1 MKNSQLWE
9 QLKAGLI
16 RALCTDGLLTS
27 GMNCSAASGRLK
39 MPLRVAAYCRVST
52 DREDQANSLA
62 SQKRYFSEYIQQHDD
77 WLLVDIYP
85 DEGISGTTTRH
96 REQFNRMVRDA
107 EAGKI
112 DLILTKEVSR
122 FARNTVDTLEY
133 TRRLKRLGVGV
144 IFTND
149 NIDIRDNDGELRLTI
164 MASMAQEESRKT
176 SERVKWG
183 QKRRMEA
190 GVVFGNNSIYGF
202 DLNGGQLTVKE
213 DEAQVI
219 RHIYHKFLNEGKGT
233 HVIARELYEEGVPP
247 PRSAT
252 GKWSCV
258 MIRRI
263 LRNEKYVGDLLQKKS
278 VTLDYLSHK
287 KVENRGQEEQVLLKD
302 HHEAII
308 DRPTW
313 EATQAELARR
323 AEKRTDST
331 KYSNRYWCSGKIRCS
346 ACGSRFVP
354 RINHRPNGDTYKIWG
369 CHSRVHYGNWKQNG
383 QGDHVGCNMRM
394 LNDKALTACVQFVLQ
409 QLDLD
414 YDALARELAADIQKV
429 LSDGSQVQ
437 NFSRLQSRQADL
449 ERRKER
455 VMDAYFGGDISR
467 EEMLQ
472 MKAKY
477 SGELEKI
484 SVQLLQKADLE
495 LLQAQQDKAFQEL
508 VRTIRERITSSEEV
522 FAEAVEE
529 IVVYQ
534 DYITIKIHCL
544 PLTFRIWYST
554 SGTRENYTTKI
565 ERWEAV

>member
-1 MKNSQLWE
+1 ML
-9 QLKAGLI
+9 
-16 RALCTDGLLTS
+16 
-27 GMNCSAASGRLK
+27 
-39 MPLRVAAYCRVST
+39 LRVAAYCRVST
-52 DREDQANSLA
+52 DREDQANSLS
-62 SQKRYFSEYIQQHDD
+62 SQKRYFAEYIKQHED
-77 WLLVDIYP
+77 WILADIYP

-96 REQFNRMVRDA
+96 REQFNRMIRDA

-149 NIDIRDNDGELRLTI
+149 NIDTRDNDGELRLTI
-164 MASMAQEESRKT
+164 MASIAQEESRKT

-190 GVVFGNNSIYGF
+190 GVVFGSNCIYGF
-202 DLNGGQLTVKE
+202 DLTNGQLTVKE
-213 DEAQVI
+213 DEAQII

-247 PRSAT
+247 PKSAT

-263 LRNEKYVGDLLQKKS
+263 LRNEKYVGDVLQKKF
-278 VTLDYLSHK
+278 VTVDYLTHK
-287 KVENRGQEEQVLLKD
+287 KVENRGQEEQILLQN
-302 HHEAII
+302 HHEAIL

-313 EATQAELARR
+313 EAVQAELARR
-323 AEKRTDST
+323 AEKRSDKS
-331 KYSNRYWCSGKIRCS
+331 KYSRRYWCSGKIRCG

-354 RINHRPNGDTYKIWG
+354 KITHRRNGDTYKIWE
-369 CHSRVHYGNWKQNG
+369 CHSRAHYGNRKQNS
-383 QGDHVGCNMRM
+383 QGDYVGCSMRI
-394 LNDKALTACVQFVLQ
+394 LNDKTLTTCVQFVLQ

-414 YDALARELAADIQKV
+414 YDTLAQELASDIQNV
-429 LSDGSQVQ
+429 LTNTPQGKDR
-437 NFSRLQSRQADL
+437 SRLQIRQADL

-455 VMDAYFGGDISR
+455 VMDSYFGGDISK

-477 SGELEKI
+477 DEELEKI
-484 SVQLLQKADLE
+484 NVQLLQYADMERIQAEQTRE
-495 LLQAQQDKAFQEL
+495 LQEL
-508 VRTIRERITSSEEV
+508 AQTIREYVSRSEEV

-529 IVVYQ
+529 IVVCEES
-534 DYITIKIHCL
+534 ITIKVHYI
-544 PLTFRIWYST
+544 PLSFRIWYST
-554 SGTRENYTTKI
+554 SGTRENYATKI
-565 ERWEAV
+565 ERWEVVHPAPPTELLPHSAFSSPDFFEM

>member
-1 MKNSQLWE
+1 
-9 QLKAGLI
+9 
-16 RALCTDGLLTS
+16 
-27 GMNCSAASGRLK
+27 

-62 SQKRYFSEYIQQHDD
+62 SQKTYFSDYIQQHNG

-96 REQFNRMVRDA
+96 REQFNRMIRDA

-133 TRRLKRLGVGV
+133 TRRLKQLGVGV

-149 NIDIRDNDGELRLTI
+149 NIDTRDNDGELRLTI
-164 MASMAQEESRKT
+164 MASIAQEESRKT

-190 GVVFGNNSIYGF
+190 GVVFGNHCIYGF
-202 DLNGGQLTVKE
+202 DLTGGRLTVKE

-247 PRSAT
+247 PKSAT

-263 LRNEKYVGDLLQKKS
+263 LRNEKYVGDVLQKKF
-278 VTLDYLSHK
+278 VTVDYLTHK
-287 KVENRGQEEQVLLKD
+287 KVENRGQEEQILLHD

-313 EATQAELARR
+313 EAVQAELARR
-323 AEKRTDST
+323 AEKQTDKS
-331 KYSNRYWCSGKIRCS
+331 KYSNRYWCSGKIRCG

-354 RINHRPNGDTYKIWG
+354 KITHRPNGDTYKIWE
-369 CHSRVHYGNWKQNG
+369 CHSRAHYGNWKKNG
-383 QGDHVGCNMRM
+383 QGDYVGCSMRI
-394 LNDKALTACVQFVLQ
+394 LNDKTLTACVQFVLQ

-414 YDALARELAADIQKV
+414 YDAMAQELAADIQKV
-429 LSDGSQVQ
+429 LTDTPQGKDL
-437 NFSRLQSRQADL
+437 SRLQTRQADL
-449 ERRKER
+449 EHRKER
-455 VMDAYFGGDISR
+455 VMDSYFGGDISK

-477 SGELEKI
+477 DEELEKI
-484 SVQLLQKADLE
+484 NTQLLQYADME
-495 LLQAQQDKAFQEL
+495 RIQAEQAKGLQEL
-508 VRTIRERITSSEEV
+508 VQTIRACVTCSEEV

-529 IVVYQ
+529 IVIYEN
-534 DYITIKIHCL
+534 YITIKIRYL
-544 PLTFRIWYST
+544 PITFQIWYST
-554 SGTRENYTTKI
+554 RGTRENYTTKI
-565 ERWEAV
+565 ERWEVI

>member
-1 MKNSQLWE
+1 
-9 QLKAGLI
+9 
-16 RALCTDGLLTS
+16 
-27 GMNCSAASGRLK
+27 
-39 MPLRVAAYCRVST
+39 MPLNVAAYCRVST

-62 SQKRYFSEYIQQHDD
+62 SQKKYFTEYIAQHGD
-77 WLLVDIYP
+77 WIMVDIYP
-85 DEGISGTTTRH
+85 DEGISGTSTRH
-96 REQFNRMVRDA
+96 RAQFNRMIADA

-133 TRRLKRLGVGV
+133 TRRLKKLGVGV
-144 IFTND
+144 IFLND
-149 NIDIRDNDGELRLTI
+149 NIDTRDNDGELRLTI

-202 DLNGGQLTVKE
+202 DLVGGQLTVKE

-219 RHIYHKFLNEGKGT
+219 RHIFHKFLHEGKGT

-263 LRNEKYVGDLLQKKS
+263 LRNEKYAGDVLQKKF
-278 VTLDYLSHK
+278 VTLDYLTHK
-287 KVENRGQEEQVLLKD
+287 KVENKGLEEQILLQD

-308 DRPTW
+308 DRATW
-313 EATQAELARR
+313 EAVQTELERR
-323 AEKRTDST
+323 AGKQTENS
-331 KYSNRYWCSGKIRCS
+331 KYSNRYWCSGKIRCGV
-346 ACGSRFVP
+346 CGSRFVP
-354 RINHRPNGDTYKIWG
+354 RITKRPNGDVYKTWG
-369 CHSRVHYGNWKQNG
+369 CHSRVHYGNWKKNG
-383 QGDHVGCNMRM
+383 QGDYVGCDMRM
-394 LNDKALTACVQFVLQ
+394 LNDKALTTCVQFVLQ
-409 QLDLD
+409 NLELD
-414 YDALARELAADIQKV
+414 YDALAQELAADIQKV
-429 LSDGSQVQ
+429 LADTPQEKDLD
-437 NFSRLQSRQADL
+437 RLQKRQADL

-455 VMDAYFGGDISR
+455 VMDAYFGEAISK

-477 SGELEKI
+477 DEELDKI
-484 SVQLLQKADLE
+484 STQLRAQADLE
-495 LLQAQQDKAFQEL
+495 RTRAEQAKNLQEL
-508 VRTIRERITSSEEV
+508 VRTIRDSVTRSEEV

-534 DYITIKIHCL
+534 EYITIKIRYL
-544 PLTFRIWYST
+544 PVMFKLWYT
-554 SGTRENYTTKI
+554 TRGTRENYTTTI
-565 ERWEAV
+565 EGWEVV

>member
-1 MKNSQLWE
+1 
-9 QLKAGLI
+9 
-16 RALCTDGLLTS
+16 
-27 GMNCSAASGRLK
+27 

-52 DREDQANSLA
+52 DYEDQASSLA
-62 SQKRYFSEYIQQHDD
+62 SQKRYFTDYIQQHDD
-77 WLLVDIYP
+77 WLLMDIYP

-96 REQFNRMVRDA
+96 REQFNRMIRDA

-122 FARNTVDTLEY
+122 FARNTVDTLAY
-133 TRRLKRLGVGV
+133 TRRLKALGVGV

-149 NIDIRDNDGELRLTI
+149 NIDTRDNDGELRLTL
-164 MASMAQEESRKT
+164 MASIAQEESRKT

-190 GVVFGNNSIYGF
+190 GVVFGSNSIYGF
-202 DLNGGQLTVKE
+202 DLTGGQLTVKE

-233 HVIARELYEEGVPP
+233 HVIARELYEEGIPP
-247 PRSAT
+247 PKSAT

-278 VTLDYLSHK
+278 VTVDYLTHK
-287 KVENRGQEEQVLLKD
+287 KVENRGQEEQVLLRD

-313 EATQAELARR
+313 DGVRAELARR
-323 AEKRTDST
+323 AEKQTDKS
-331 KYSNRYWCSGKIRCS
+331 KYSNRYWCSGKIRCG

-354 RINHRPNGDTYKIWG
+354 RITKRPNGDTYKLWG
-369 CHSRVHYGNWKQNG
+369 CHRRVHYGNWKKNG
-383 QGDHVGCNMRM
+383 QGDYVGCNMRM

-414 YDALARELAADIQKV
+414 YDALAQELVADIQKV
-429 LSDGSQVQ
+429 LTDTPQGKDLGH
-437 NFSRLQSRQADL
+437 LQARQTDL

-455 VMDAYFGGDISR
+455 VMDSYFGGDISK

-472 MKAKY
+472 MKTKY
-477 SGELEKI
+477 DEELEKI
-484 SVQLLQKADLE
+484 NAQLLQYADME
-495 LLQAQQDKAFQEL
+495 RIQAEQAKGLQEL
-508 VRTIRERITSSEEV
+508 VQTIRDSVTRSEEV

-529 IVVYQ
+529 IVVY
-534 DYITIKIHCL
+534 DEYITIKIRYL
-544 PLTFRIWYST
+544 PMTFQIWYST

-565 ERWEAV
+565 ERWEVI

>member
-1 MKNSQLWE
+1 
-9 QLKAGLI
+9 
-16 RALCTDGLLTS
+16 
-27 GMNCSAASGRLK
+27 

-62 SQKRYFSEYIQQHDD
+62 SQKSYFTEYIEQHPD

-85 DEGISGTTTRH
+85 DEGISGTTTRR
-96 REQFNRMVRDA
+96 REQFNRMIRDA
-107 EAGKI
+107 EAGKL

-149 NIDIRDNDGELRLTI
+149 SIDTRDNDGELRLTI
-164 MASMAQEESRKT
+164 MASIAQEESRKT

-190 GVVFGNNSIYGF
+190 GVVFGNNCIYGF
-202 DLNGGQLTVKE
+202 DLTDGQLTVKE
-213 DEAQVI
+213 DEAEVI

-263 LRNEKYVGDLLQKKS
+263 LRNEKYVGDVLQKKF
-278 VTLDYLSHK
+278 VTVDYLTHK
-287 KVENRGQEEQVLLKD
+287 KVENRGQEEQILLRD
-302 HHEAII
+302 HHEAIM

-313 EATQAELARR
+313 EAVQAELARR
-323 AEKRTDST
+323 SEKQADKS
-331 KYSNRYWCSGKIRCS
+331 KYSNRYWCSGKIRCG

-354 RINHRPNGDTYKIWG
+354 KITRRPNGDTYKVWG
-369 CHSRVHYGNWKQNG
+369 CHSRVHYGNRKQNG
-383 QGDHVGCNMRM
+383 QGDYVGCNMRM
-394 LNDKALTACVQFVLQ
+394 LNDKALTFCVQFVLQ

-414 YDALARELAADIQKV
+414 YDAMARELAADIQKV
-429 LSDGSQVQ
+429 LTDAPQEKDLG
-437 NFSRLQSRQADL
+437 RLQARQSDL

-455 VMDAYFGGDISR
+455 VMDSYFGGDISK

-477 SGELEKI
+477 DGELEKI
-484 SVQLLQKADLE
+484 HTQRLQYADME
-495 LLQAQQDKAFQEL
+495 RTQAEQAKGLQEL
-508 VRTIRERITSSEEV
+508 VRTIRACVTCSEEV

-529 IVVYQ
+529 IVVYG
-534 DYITIKIHCL
+534 DYITIKICYL
-544 PLTFRIWYST
+544 PMTFQLWYST
-554 SGTRENYTTKI
+554 SGTRENYTTQI
-565 ERWEAV
+565 ERWDII

>member
-1 MKNSQLWE
+1 
-9 QLKAGLI
+9 
-16 RALCTDGLLTS
+16 
-27 GMNCSAASGRLK
+27 

-52 DREDQANSLA
+52 DQEDQANSLA
-62 SQKRYFSEYIQQHDD
+62 SQKTYFSNYIRQHED
-77 WLLVDIYP
+77 WLLAGLYP
-85 DEGISGTTTRH
+85 DEGLSGTTTRR
-96 REQFNRMVRDA
+96 REQFNRMIRDA

-122 FARNTVDTLEY
+122 FARNTVDTLAY

-144 IFTND
+144 IFLND
-149 NIDIRDNDGELRLTI
+149 NIDTRDNDGELRLTL

-190 GVVFGNNSIYGF
+190 GVVFGSNCIYGF
-202 DLNGGQLTVKE
+202 DLTGGQLTVKA
-213 DEAQVI
+213 DEARVI

-247 PRSAT
+247 PKSAT

-263 LRNEKYVGDLLQKKS
+263 LRNEKYVGDVLQKKF
-278 VTLDYLSHK
+278 VTLDFLTHK
-287 KVENRGQEEQVLLKD
+287 KVENRGQEEQFLLKD
-302 HHEAII
+302 HHEAIV

-313 EATQAELARR
+313 DAVQAELARR
-323 AEKRTDST
+323 AGKQADHS
-331 KYSNRYWCSGKIRCS
+331 KYSGRYWCSGKIRCG

-354 RINHRPNGDTYKIWG
+354 RTTRRPNGDIYKIWG

-383 QGDHVGCNMRM
+383 QGDYVGCNMRM
-394 LNDKALTACVQFVLQ
+394 LNHKALTACVQFVLQ

-414 YDALARELAADIQKV
+414 YDALAQELAADIQKV
-429 LSDGSQVQ
+429 LTDPSQEKDL
-437 NFSRLQSRQADL
+437 NRLKSRQADL

-455 VMDAYFGGDISR
+455 VMDAYFGETISK

-472 MKAKY
+472 MKTKY
-477 SGELEKI
+477 DEELGRI
-484 SVQLLQKADLE
+484 NARLLQQADLE
-495 LLQAQQDKAFQEL
+495 RLRAEQAKGLQEL
-508 VRTIRERITSSEEV
+508 VQTIRESVTRSEEV

-534 DYITIKIHCL
+534 EYITIRIHCL
-544 PLTFRIWYST
+544 PVTFKVWYT
-554 SGTRENYTTKI
+554 TGGTRENYTTKI
-565 ERWEAV
+565 ERWEVV

>member
-1 MKNSQLWE
+1 
-9 QLKAGLI
+9 
-16 RALCTDGLLTS
+16 
-27 GMNCSAASGRLK
+27 

-52 DREDQANSLA
+52 DQQDQANSLT
-62 SQKRYFSEYIQQHDD
+62 SQKTYFSNYIRQHED

-85 DEGISGTTTRH
+85 DEGISGTTTRR
-96 REQFNRMVRDA
+96 REQFNRMIRDA
-107 EAGKI
+107 EAGEI

-122 FARNTVDTLEY
+122 FARNTVDTLAY
-133 TRRLKRLGVGV
+133 TRRLKALGVGV
-144 IFTND
+144 LFTND
-149 NIDIRDNDGELRLTI
+149 NIDTRDNDGELRLTL

-190 GVVFGNNSIYGF
+190 GVVFGNNCIYGF
-202 DLNGGQLTVKE
+202 DLTGGQLTVKE
-213 DEAQVI
+213 DEARVI

-233 HVIARELYEEGVPP
+233 HVIARELYEEGIPP
-247 PRSAT
+247 PKSAT

-258 MIRRI
+258 MVRRI
-263 LRNEKYVGDLLQKKS
+263 LRNEKYVGDVLQKKF
-278 VTLDYLSHK
+278 VTLDFLTHK
-287 KVENRGQEEQVLLKD
+287 KVENRGQEDQILLRD
-302 HHEAII
+302 HHQAIV

-313 EATQAELARR
+313 DAVQAELAHR
-323 AEKRTDST
+323 AGKQADKS
-331 KYSNRYWCSGKIRCS
+331 KYSGRYWCSGKIRCG

-354 RINHRPNGDTYKIWG
+354 RVTRRPNGDIYKIWG

-383 QGDHVGCNMRM
+383 QGDYVGCDMRM

-429 LSDGSQVQ
+429 LTDTPQG
-437 NFSRLQSRQADL
+437 RDLAHLKSRQADL

-455 VMDAYFGGDISR
+455 VMDAYFGETISK

-477 SGELEKI
+477 DEELGRI
-484 SVQLLQKADLE
+484 NARLLQQSDLE
-495 LLQAQQDKAFQEL
+495 RIQAEQAKSLQEL
-508 VRTIRERITSSEEV
+508 VQTIRESVTHSEEV

-529 IVVYQ
+529 IAVYEE
-534 DYITIKIHCL
+534 YITIKIRYL
-544 PLTFRIWYST
+544 PVTFKVWYTT

-565 ERWEAV
+565 ERWEVA

>member
-1 MKNSQLWE
+1 MH
-9 QLKAGLI
+9 
-16 RALCTDGLLTS
+16 
-27 GMNCSAASGRLK
+27 
-39 MPLRVAAYCRVST
+39 LRVAAYCRVST

-62 SQKRYFSEYIQQHDD
+62 SQKAYFSDYIQQHQD
-77 WLLVDIYP
+77 WLLVGLYP
-85 DEGISGTTTRH
+85 DEGISGTTTRR
-96 REQFNRMVRDA
+96 REQFNRMIRDA

-122 FARNTVDTLEY
+122 FARNTVDTLAY
-133 TRRLKRLGVGV
+133 TRRLKALGVGV
-144 IFTND
+144 LFLND
-149 NIDIRDNDGELRLTI
+149 NIDTRDNDGELRLTL

-190 GVVFGNNSIYGF
+190 GVVFGNNCIYGF
-202 DLNGGQLTVKE
+202 DLTGGQLTVKE

-219 RHIYHKFLNEGKGT
+219 RHIYHKFLHEGKGT

-247 PRSAT
+247 PKSAT

-263 LRNEKYVGDLLQKKS
+263 LRNEKYVGDVLQKKF
-278 VTLDYLSHK
+278 VTVDFLTHK
-287 KVENRGQEEQVLLKD
+287 KVENRGQEDQILLRD

-313 EATQAELARR
+313 EAVQAELARR
-323 AEKRTDST
+323 AGKQADNS
-331 KYSNRYWCSGKIRCS
+331 KYSNRYWCSGKIRCG

-354 RINHRPNGDTYKIWG
+354 RITKRPNGDVYKIWG

-383 QGDHVGCNMRM
+383 QGDYVGCNMRM
-394 LNDKALTACVQFVLQ
+394 LNDKALTVCVQFVLD
-409 QLDLD
+409 QLELD

-429 LSDGSQVQ
+429 LNDSPREEDL
-437 NFSRLQSRQADL
+437 NRLKNRRADL

-455 VMDAYFGGDISR
+455 VMDAYFGETISK

-472 MKAKY
+472 MKATY
-477 SGELEKI
+477 DGELEKLK
-484 SVQLLQKADLE
+484 VQLLQQADLE
-495 LLQAQQDKAFQEL
+495 RIQAEQAKDLQEL
-508 VRTIRERITSSEEV
+508 VQTIRESVTCSEEV

-529 IVVYQ
+529 IVVYEES
-534 DYITIKIHCL
+534 ITIKLHYL
-544 PLTFRIWYST
+544 PMTFQIWYST

-565 ERWEAV
+565 ERWEVS

>member
-1 MKNSQLWE
+1 
-9 QLKAGLI
+9 
-16 RALCTDGLLTS
+16 
-27 GMNCSAASGRLK
+27 
-39 MPLRVAAYCRVST
+39 MPLRAAAYCRVST
-52 DREDQANSLA
+52 DREDQANSLH
-62 SQKRYFSEYIQQHDD
+62 SQQTYFRTYIENHDD
-77 WLLVDIYP
+77 WLLVEVYA
-85 DEGISGTTTRH
+85 DEGISGTTTRR
-96 REQFNRMVRDA
+96 REQFNRMIRDA

-144 IFTND
+144 IFIND
-149 NIDIRDNDGELRLTI
+149 NIDTRENDGELRLTI

-202 DLNGGQLTVKE
+202 DLTGGRLTVRPE
-213 DEAQVI
+213 EAAVV

-263 LRNEKYVGDLLQKKS
+263 LRNEKYAGDVLQKKF
-278 VTLDYLSHK
+278 VTVDYLTHK
-287 KVENRGQEEQVLLKD
+287 KVENRGQEEAIYLRD

-313 EATQAELARR
+313 EAVQEELTRR
-323 AEKRTDST
+323 AGQQTDGS
-331 KYSNRYWCSGKIRCS
+331 KYSNRYWCSGKIRCG

-354 RINHRPNGDTYKIWG
+354 RVTRRPNGDIYKIWG

-383 QGDHVGCNMRM
+383 QGDYVGCDMRM
-394 LNDKALTACVQFVLQ
+394 VNDKSLTTCVQYVLQ
-409 QLDLD
+409 QLDID
-414 YDALARELAADIQKV
+414 YDALAAELAADIQRV
-429 LSDGSQVQ
+429 REAAPECDLG
-437 NFSRLQSRQADL
+437 RLTARKADL
-449 ERRKER
+449 EGRKER
-455 VMDAYFGGDISR
+455 VMDAYFGETISK

-477 SGELEKI
+477 DAELAKLDA
-484 SVQLLQKADLE
+484 QLRKQADAE
-495 LLQAQQDKAFQEL
+495 RLQAEQAKGLKKIGAA
-508 VRTIRERITSSEEV
+508 IRESATRSEEV
-522 FAEAVEE
+522 FAEVVEGIDVFDRYLE
-529 IVVYQ
+529 
-534 DYITIKIHCL
+534 IKIRCL
-544 PLTFRIWYST
+544 PARFRIWYTT
-554 SGTRENYTTKI
+554 SGTRANYTTKI
-565 ERWEAV
+565 ERCEMV

>member
-1 MKNSQLWE
+1 ML
-9 QLKAGLI
+9 
-16 RALCTDGLLTS
+16 
-27 GMNCSAASGRLK
+27 
-39 MPLRVAAYCRVST
+39 LRVAAYCRVST
-52 DREDQANSLA
+52 DREDQANSLS
-62 SQKRYFSEYIQQHDD
+62 SQKRYFAEYIKQHED
-77 WLLVDIYP
+77 WILADIYP

-96 REQFNRMVRDA
+96 REQFNRMIRDA

-149 NIDIRDNDGELRLTI
+149 NIDTRDNDGELRLTI
-164 MASMAQEESRKT
+164 MASIAQEESRKT

-190 GVVFGNNSIYGF
+190 GVVFGSNCIYGF
-202 DLNGGQLTVKE
+202 DLTNGQLTVKE
-213 DEAQVI
+213 DEAQII

-247 PRSAT
+247 PKSAT

-263 LRNEKYVGDLLQKKS
+263 LRNEKYVGDVLQKKF
-278 VTLDYLSHK
+278 VTVDYLTHK
-287 KVENRGQEEQVLLKD
+287 KVENRGQEEQILLQN
-302 HHEAII
+302 HHEAIL

-313 EATQAELARR
+313 EAVQAELARR
-323 AEKRTDST
+323 AEKRSDKS
-331 KYSNRYWCSGKIRCS
+331 KYSRRYWCSGKIRCG

-354 RINHRPNGDTYKIWG
+354 KITHRRNGDTYKIWE
-369 CHSRVHYGNWKQNG
+369 CHSRAHYGNRKQNS
-383 QGDHVGCNMRM
+383 QGDYVGCSMRI
-394 LNDKALTACVQFVLQ
+394 LNDKTLTTCVQFVLQ

-414 YDALARELAADIQKV
+414 YDTLAQELASDIQNV
-429 LSDGSQVQ
+429 LTNTPQGKDRG
-437 NFSRLQSRQADL
+437 RLQTRQADL

-455 VMDAYFGGDISR
+455 VMDSYFGGDISK

-477 SGELEKI
+477 DEELEKI
-484 SVQLLQKADLE
+484 NVQLLQYAAMERIQAEQTRE
-495 LLQAQQDKAFQEL
+495 LQEL
-508 VRTIRERITSSEEV
+508 AQTIREYVSRSEEV

-529 IVVYQ
+529 IVVCEES
-534 DYITIKIHCL
+534 ITIRVHYI
-544 PLTFRIWYST
+544 PFSFQIWYST
-554 SGTRENYTTKI
+554 SGTRENYATKI
-565 ERWEAV
+565 ERWEVVHPAPPPSS

>member
-1 MKNSQLWE
+1 
-9 QLKAGLI
+9 
-16 RALCTDGLLTS
+16 
-27 GMNCSAASGRLK
+27 
-39 MPLRVAAYCRVST
+39 MPLRVTAYCRVST

-96 REQFNRMVRDA
+96 REQFNRMIRDA

-149 NIDIRDNDGELRLTI
+149 NIDTRDNDGELRLTI

-202 DLNGGQLTVKE
+202 DLTGGQLTVKE

-263 LRNEKYVGDLLQKKS
+263 LRNEKYAGDLLQKKS
-278 VTLDYLSHK
+278 VTLDYLTHK
-287 KVENRGQEEQVLLKD
+287 KVENRGQEEQVLLRD

-313 EATQAELARR
+313 EAAQAELARR
-323 AEKRTDST
+323 AEKQTDST
-331 KYSNRYWCSGKIRCS
+331 KYSNRYWCSGKIRCG

-354 RINHRPNGDTYKIWG
+354 RISHRPNGDTYKIWG

-383 QGDHVGCNMRM
+383 QGDYVGCNMRM

-414 YDALARELAADIQKV
+414 YDALAQELAADIQKV
-429 LSDGSQVQ
+429 LSDDSPEKDL
-437 NFSRLQSRQADL
+437 SRLQSRQADL
-449 ERRKER
+449 EHRKER
-455 VMDAYFGGDISR
+455 VMDAYFGGDISK

-477 SGELEKI
+477 DGELEKLNA
-484 SVQLLQKADLE
+484 QLLPYADME
-495 LLQAQQDKAFQEL
+495 RIQAEQAKGLQEL
-508 VRTIRERITSSEEV
+508 IRTIRERVSCSEEV

-529 IVVYQ
+529 IVVYEE
-534 DYITIKIHCL
+534 YITIKIRYL

-554 SGTRENYTTKI
+554 SGTRENYTTTI
-565 ERWEAV
+565 ERWEIV

>member
-1 MKNSQLWE
+1 
-9 QLKAGLI
+9 
-16 RALCTDGLLTS
+16 
-27 GMNCSAASGRLK
+27 

-52 DREDQANSLA
+52 DNEDQASSLI
-62 SQKRYFSEYIQQHDD
+62 SQKRYFTEYIKQHDD

-85 DEGISGTTTRH
+85 DEGISGTTTRY
-96 REQFNRMVRDA
+96 REQFNRMIRDA

-149 NIDIRDNDGELRLTI
+149 NIDTWDNDGELRLTI
-164 MASMAQEESRKT
+164 MASIAQEESRKT

-202 DLNGGQLTVKE
+202 DLIGGQLTVKE

-219 RHIYHKFLNEGKGT
+219 RHIYHKFANEGKGT

-278 VTLDYLSHK
+278 ITADYLTHK
-287 KVENRGQEEQVLLKD
+287 KVENRGQEEQVMLRD

-313 EATQAELARR
+313 DAVQAELARR
-323 AEKRTDST
+323 AEKQTDKS
-331 KYSNRYWCSGKIRCS
+331 KYSNRYWCSGKIRCGT
-346 ACGSRFVP
+346 CGSRFVP
-354 RINHRPNGDTYKIWG
+354 KITHRRNGDTYKIWE
-369 CHSRVHYGNWKQNG
+369 CHSRAHYGNWKQNG
-383 QGDHVGCNMRM
+383 QGEYVGCNMRI
-394 LNDKALTACVQFVLQ
+394 LNDKALIACVQFVLQ

-414 YDALARELAADIQKV
+414 YDALAQELAADIQKV
-429 LSDGSQVQ
+429 LTDTPQGKDLG
-437 NFSRLQSRQADL
+437 RLQTRQADL
-449 ERRKER
+449 EHRKER
-455 VMDAYFGGDISR
+455 VMDSYFGGDISK
-467 EEMLQ
+467 EEMLR
-472 MKAKY
+472 MKTKY
-477 SGELEKI
+477 DEELEKI
-484 SVQLLQKADLE
+484 NAQLLQYADME
-495 LLQAQQDKAFQEL
+495 RIQAEQAKGLQEL
-508 VRTIRERITSSEEV
+508 VQTIRDSVTRSEEV

-529 IVVYQ
+529 IVVY
-534 DYITIKIHCL
+534 DEYITIKIRYL
-544 PLTFRIWYST
+544 PMTFQIWYST

-565 ERWEAV
+565 ERWEVI

>member
-1 MKNSQLWE
+1 
-9 QLKAGLI
+9 
-16 RALCTDGLLTS
+16 
-27 GMNCSAASGRLK
+27 MNCSAASGRLK

-331 KYSNRYWCSGKIRCS
+331 KYSNRYWCSGKIRCG

>member
-1 MKNSQLWE
+1 ML
-9 QLKAGLI
+9 
-16 RALCTDGLLTS
+16 
-27 GMNCSAASGRLK
+27 
-39 MPLRVAAYCRVST
+39 LRVAAYCRVST
-52 DREDQANSLA
+52 DREDQANSLS
-62 SQKRYFSEYIQQHDD
+62 SQKRYFAEYIKQHED
-77 WLLVDIYP
+77 WILADIYP

-96 REQFNRMVRDA
+96 REQFNRMIRDA

-149 NIDIRDNDGELRLTI
+149 NIDTRDNDGELRLTI
-164 MASMAQEESRKT
+164 MASIAQEESRKT

-190 GVVFGNNSIYGF
+190 GVVFGSNCIYGF
-202 DLNGGQLTVKE
+202 DLTNGQLTVKE
-213 DEAQVI
+213 DEAQII

-247 PRSAT
+247 PKSAT

-263 LRNEKYVGDLLQKKS
+263 LRNEKYVGDVLQKKF
-278 VTLDYLSHK
+278 VTVDYLTHK
-287 KVENRGQEEQVLLKD
+287 KVENRGQEEQILLQN
-302 HHEAII
+302 HHEAIL

-313 EATQAELARR
+313 EAVQAELARR
-323 AEKRTDST
+323 AEKRSDKS
-331 KYSNRYWCSGKIRCS
+331 KYSRRYWCSGKIRCG

-354 RINHRPNGDTYKIWG
+354 KITHRRNGDTYKIWE
-369 CHSRVHYGNWKQNG
+369 CHSRAHYGNRKQNS
-383 QGDHVGCNMRM
+383 QGDYVGCSMRI
-394 LNDKALTACVQFVLQ
+394 LNDKTLTTCVQFVLQ

-414 YDALARELAADIQKV
+414 YDTLAQELASDIQNV
-429 LSDGSQVQ
+429 LTNTPQGKDRG
-437 NFSRLQSRQADL
+437 RLQTRQADL

-455 VMDAYFGGDISR
+455 VMDSYFGGDISK

-477 SGELEKI
+477 DEELEKI
-484 SVQLLQKADLE
+484 NVQLLQYADMERIQAEQTRE
-495 LLQAQQDKAFQEL
+495 LQEL
-508 VRTIRERITSSEEV
+508 AQTIREYVSRSEEV

-529 IVVYQ
+529 IVVCEES
-534 DYITIKIHCL
+534 ITIRVHYI
-544 PLTFRIWYST
+544 PFSFQIWYST
-554 SGTRENYTTKI
+554 SGTRENYATKI
-565 ERWEAV
+565 ERWEVVHPAPPPSS